1 MKHVL
6 IVDDDVNIQELLS
19 TYLKHAG
26 YGVILSS
33 DGRDALKQCVVRK
46 PDAIL
51 MDFRMPKLDGLNAL
65 DLMTL
70 TAMGKR
76 IPILMMSGM
85 ASPEVI
91 ETCKRLGASDFLV
104 KPFNPDE
111 LLKKIE
117 FFVTNGPKL
126 QTFAT
131 PAPPTAAAPPPPRPA
146 PTPMAP
152 PARPAPMAE
161 PVYATPVPD
170 PTPPPATA
178 VEAMVQSMELTQEL
192 PQETAP
198 EPPAPP
204 SATQLLNDL
213 MMAPAPVPGPLD
225 GLSSIDRHFA
235 TMVFESNNALQK
247 ELVMKAIDEFTH
259 RAVARMVD
267 IQMALR
273 EERYEDVVAEA
284 SALKEESLSLGAH
297 QFAGLSAE
305 LEDLARKHAPEGIRK
320 IRGMREEYVRC
331 ESDFARL
338 KEAIEN
344 LPRS

>member
-33 DGRDALKQCVVRK
+33 DGRDALKQCVIRK

-111 LLKKIE
+111 LLKKID
-117 FFVTNGPKL
+117 FFINSGPKL

-131 PAPPTAAAPPPPRPA
+131 PPTPAIPTVVGKPA
-146 PTPMAP
+146 PTP
-152 PARPAPMAE
+152 E
-161 PVYATPVPD
+161 PVYAPE
-170 PTPPPATA
+170 PPAPEVASGAPEAVAPAA
-178 VEAMVQSMELTQEL
+178 VEAIVQSMELTQEFSR
-192 PQETAP
+192 EVVNEA
-198 EPPAPP
+198 PPAASSPNE
-204 SATQLLNDL
+204 LLNDL
-213 MMAPAPVPGPLD
+213 MMSPAPGPGPLD
-225 GLSSIDRHFA
+225 ALSSIDRHFA
-235 TMVFESNNALQK
+235 TMVYESNNALQK
-247 ELVMKAIDEFTH
+247 EFVLKAIDEFTK
-259 RAVARMVD
+259 RAVTRMVD

-273 EERYEDVVAEA
+273 EERFEDVVAEA

-320 IRGMREEYVRC
+320 IKGMREEYLRC
-331 ESDFARL
+331 ESDFATL
-338 KEAIEN
+338 KQAIDT
-344 LPRS
+344 LPTL